1 MTVFNLQT
9 MYHIAAYQSEWQG
22 VAGTYSLL
30 SPIQIMD
37 RHEKCSIAGK
47 NQMHLNMESINFVYI
62 DNYKN
67 VFLPVLR
74 VDIKSKDIQ
83 IDSSSQNEF
92 YTGLEL
98 NMSYNNSRTA
108 KWEPILEPIRFDI
121 TYLTKPNK
129 TVVNMTAGELGSSEG
144 ICINFSEELLEVILH
159 CLKNMQTV
167 IKSGHDLP
175 DSPAMMAP
183 LSKGV
188 EECAENIYDSQF
200 LVRNL
205 TGYNFTVQTVGDR
218 KGTLLDIDN
227 MGEKYVSFV
236 LDDEFSVKDTTT
248 RSIILTFSPEAHHS
262 NTYLPRISDYLLSRQ
277 VPDYSARYQRLPIV
291 H

>member
-9 MYHIAAYQSEWQG
+9 MYHISAYQSEWQG

-30 SPIQIMD
+30 STIQIMD
-37 RHEKCSIAGK
+37 RHEKCSVAGK
-47 NQMHLNMESINFVYI
+47 SQMYLNMESINFVYI

-74 VDIKSKDIQ
+74 VDVKSKDIQ

-167 IKSGHDLP
+167 IKSDPDLP

-183 LSKGV
+183 LSKGR
-188 EECAENIYDSQF
+188 EESTENIYDSQF

-227 MGEKYVSFV
+227 MSEKYVSFA
-236 LDDEFSVKDTTT
+236 LDDEFSVKDTTS

-262 NTYLPRISDYLLSRQ
+262 NTFLPRISDYLLSRQ
-277 VPDYSARYQRLPIV
+277 VPDY
-291 H
+291 